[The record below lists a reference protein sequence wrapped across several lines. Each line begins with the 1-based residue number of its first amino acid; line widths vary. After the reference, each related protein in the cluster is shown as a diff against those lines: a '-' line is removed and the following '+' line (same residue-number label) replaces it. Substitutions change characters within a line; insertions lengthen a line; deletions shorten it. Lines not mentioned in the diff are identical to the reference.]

1 MTTHETTHETDNLAK
16 LSQLGVSIWLDDV
29 SRQRLNSGN
38 LAGLVRDKHVVGVTS
53 NPTIFAKALA
63 DAADY
68 DEQVR
73 ELAARDASLDATV
86 KEVTTT
92 DIRNAC
98 DLFRDVYQRT
108 NGVDGRVSIEV
119 DPRLAHDADK
129 TAAEALDLWKT
140 VDRPNLLV
148 KIPAT
153 EAGLPA
159 ITRTLAEGVSVNV
172 TLIFS
177 VERYRAVMDAFIA
190 GVEQAR
196 ANGHDVAKLVS
207 VASFFVS
214 RVDTEVDKRLDEI
227 GTDEAK
233 ALRGK
238 AAVANARLAYAAF
251 QEVFSSERW
260 QKLAEQGARP
270 QRPLWAS
277 TGVKNPDYSPTL
289 YVDELVVA
297 DTVNTMPE
305 ATLDAVAERSQLRG
319 DTVTGKA
326 GEAQE
331 VFDALTRVGIDITDV
346 FIALE
351 NEGVEKFEKSW
362 EELLQSVAGQLKAAK
377 ES

>member
-1 MTTHETTHETDNLAK
+1 MTDKLAR
-16 LSQLGVSIWLDDV
+16 LSELGVSIWLDDV
-29 SRQRLNSGN
+29 SRKRLNTGN
-38 LAGLVRDKHVVGVTS
+38 LAELVRDKHVVGVTS
-53 NPTIFAKALA
+53 NPTIFAKALS
-63 DAADY
+63 DASDY

-73 ELAARDASLDATV
+73 ELAARDASLDAAV
-86 KEVTTT
+86 KEITTT

-108 NGVDGRVSIEV
+108 GGVDGRVSIEV
-119 DPRLAHDADK
+119 DPRLAHETDK
-129 TAAEALDLWKT
+129 TVAEALDLWKT

-153 EAGLPA
+153 QAGLAA

-177 VERYRAVMDAFIA
+177 VERYRHVMEAFVA
-190 GVEQAR
+190 GLEQAK
-196 ANGHDVAKLVS
+196 ANGHDVSKLVS

-214 RVDTEVDKRLDEI
+214 RVDTEVDKRLEGI
-227 GTDEAK
+227 GTDEAL

-251 QEVFSSERW
+251 QEFFAGERW
-260 QKLAEQGARP
+260 AALAADGAKP

-305 ATLDAVAERSQLRG
+305 ATVDAVAENSQLRG
-319 DTVTGKA
+319 DTVTGTA
-326 GEAQE
+326 AEAQQ
-331 VFDALTRVGIDITDV
+331 VFDQLTAVGIDITDV
-346 FIALE
+346 FLVLE

-362 EELLQSVAGQLKAAK
+362 EELLESVSEQLKAAT
-377 ES
+377 SAGS

>member
-1 MTTHETTHETDNLAK
+1 MTDNLAR
-16 LSQLGVSIWLDDV
+16 LSELGVSIWLDDV
-29 SRQRLNSGN
+29 SRRRLNSGN

-53 NPTIFAKALA
+53 NPTIFAKALS

-68 DEQVR
+68 DDQVR
-73 ELAARDASLDATV
+73 ELAARDASLDAAV
-86 KEVTTT
+86 KEITTT

-98 DLFRDVYQRT
+98 DLFRDVYERT
-108 NGVDGRVSIEV
+108 GHVDGRVSIEV

-129 TAAEALDLWKT
+129 TVAEALDLWKT

-153 EAGLPA
+153 ADGIPA

-177 VERYRAVMDAFIA
+177 VERYREVMDAFIA
-190 GVEQAR
+190 GIEQAK
-196 ANGHDVAKLVS
+196 ANGHNIADMHS

-214 RVDTEVDKRLDEI
+214 RVDTEVDKRLDKI

-238 AAVANARLAYAAF
+238 AAVANAILAYEAFEEAFSTDRWRALAAD
-251 QEVFSSERW
+251 
-260 QKLAEQGARP
+260 GANA

-277 TGVKNPDYSPTL
+277 TGVKNPDYKPTL
-289 YVDELVVA
+289 YVDDLVVA
-297 DTVNTMPE
+297 NVVNTMPE
-305 ATLDAVAERSQLRG
+305 ATLDAVAEKSELQG

-326 GEAQE
+326 GEAQQ
-331 VFDALTRVGIDITDV
+331 VFDALTGVGIDIPDV
-346 FIALE
+346 FRTLE

-362 EELLQSVAGQLKAAK
+362 EELLESVAGQLKAAK
-377 ES
+377 EG